1 MTTEQLFKLREL
13 QIQLRNV
20 TEDLLSLKAKP
31 CEIEPG
37 IRFIQHIEPVGV
49 GMQEKIMIVSHYEG
63 EPNEFGNIIATLLEN
78 TKLDIIAAHESEVE
92 RLVDEINNVFN
103 TKEA

>member
-1 MTTEQLFKLREL
+1 MTTEQLFELREL

-31 CEIEPG
+31 CEREPG
-37 IRFIQHIEPVGV
+37 ISFIQHIEPVGV
-49 GMQEKIMIVSHYEG
+49 GMREKTVIVSRYEG
-63 EPNEFGNIIATLLEN
+63 EPNEFRNTIASLLEN
-78 TKLDIIAAHESEVE
+78 TKLDIIAAHESEVK